1 MKRSLRP
8 SLFAPLF
15 ASLLFCASAGAQAN
29 GNGNGD
35 ASAPSRASTDVSAEV
50 IGGSILM
57 VAVGGSVVVAGVHAS
72 GDGLELVLQGA
83 GQASTATV
91 RLSGEAARGL
101 SVAAGT
107 VLDVVATSTGHV
119 LVLSGKAL
127 AFIPNEIGKALLHHE
142 RTAA

>member
-15 ASLLFCASAGAQAN
+15 ASLLFCAGAQA
-29 GNGNGD
+29 NGNGD

-50 IGGSILM
+50 IGGSILL

-72 GDGLELVLQGA
+72 GEGLELVLQGA
-83 GQASTATV
+83 GQASIATV

-101 SVAAGT
+101 SVATGT

-142 RTAA
+142 RAAA